1 MSLVNS
7 IAGKLISKTPT
18 LANIE
23 IGGFVFNVKISLAS
37 FEKLPKINEN
47 ITLLTHLHVKE
58 DILELYGFVYE
69 TERSLFL
76 NLNKINGI
84 SPRSAMNILSGT
96 SPAEF
101 KQKIID
107 GDVKSLT
114 SIPGIGAKT
123 AKRIIIELKEVF
135 SHDLDASEEIGFD
148 DFLKLYV
155 NHRPVYGVGKQQIQE
170 AFEVLADKLG
180 RRGGGASG
188 DTPAVGWAALQSLL
202 QGEGEQMS
210 KDELDSCLQSLLGD
224 AIEDIG
230 GSMGPQ
236 TFSNDVLV
244 FEDYDE

>member
-18 LANIE
+18 LANVE

-84 SPRSAMNILSGT
+84 GPRSAMNILSGT

-135 SHDLDASEEIGFD
+135 THDLDASEEIRFD
-148 DFLKLYV
+148 DKKETSFARDATSALKSLGYKE
-155 NHRPVYGVGKQQIQE
+155 NQISKAISELQRRSGIP
-170 AFEVLADKLG
+170 DKLEDVI
-180 RRGGGASG
+180 REI
-188 DTPAVGWAALQSLL
+188 L
-202 QGEGEQMS
+202 
-210 KDELDSCLQSLLGD
+210 KEL
-224 AIEDIG
+224 
-230 GSMGPQ
+230 
-236 TFSNDVLV
+236 N
-244 FEDYDE
+244 

>member
-84 SPRSAMNILSGT
+84 GPRSAMNILSGT

-135 SHDLDASEEIGFD
+135 SHDLDVSEEIGFD
-148 DFLKLYV
+148 DKKETSFARDATSALKSLGYKE
-155 NHRPVYGVGKQQIQE
+155 NQISKAISELQRRSGIP
-170 AFEVLADKLG
+170 DKLEDVI
-180 RRGGGASG
+180 REI
-188 DTPAVGWAALQSLL
+188 L
-202 QGEGEQMS
+202 
-210 KDELDSCLQSLLGD
+210 KEL
-224 AIEDIG
+224 
-230 GSMGPQ
+230 
-236 TFSNDVLV
+236 N
-244 FEDYDE
+244 

>member
-1 MSLVNS
+1 MSLVNY

-18 LANIE
+18 LANVE

-69 TERSLFL
+69 TERFLFL

-84 SPRSAMNILSGT
+84 GPRSAMNILSGT

-123 AKRIIIELKEVF
+123 AKRIIIE
-135 SHDLDASEEIGFD
+135 
-148 DFLKLYV
+148 
-155 NHRPVYGVGKQQIQE
+155 
-170 AFEVLADKLG
+170 
-180 RRGGGASG
+180 
-188 DTPAVGWAALQSLL
+188 
-202 QGEGEQMS
+202 
-210 KDELDSCLQSLLGD
+210 
-224 AIEDIG
+224 
-230 GSMGPQ
+230 
-236 TFSNDVLV
+236 
-244 FEDYDE
+244 

>member
-84 SPRSAMNILSGT
+84 GPRSAMNILSGT

-148 DFLKLYV
+148 DEKETSFARDATSALKSLGYKE
-155 NHRPVYGVGKQQIQE
+155 NQISKAISELQRRSGIP
-170 AFEVLADKLG
+170 DKLEDVI
-180 RRGGGASG
+180 REI
-188 DTPAVGWAALQSLL
+188 L
-202 QGEGEQMS
+202 
-210 KDELDSCLQSLLGD
+210 KEL
-224 AIEDIG
+224 
-230 GSMGPQ
+230 
-236 TFSNDVLV
+236 N
-244 FEDYDE
+244 

>member
-7 IAGKLISKTPT
+7 IAGKLISKRPT
-18 LANIE
+18 LANVE

-37 FEKLPKINEN
+37 SEKLPKINEN

-58 DILELYGFVYE
+58 DILELYGFAYE

-84 SPRSAMNILSGT
+84 GPRSAMNILSGT

-135 SHDLDASEEIGFD
+135 SYDLDASEEIGFD
-148 DFLKLYV
+148 DKKKTSFARDATSALKSLGYKE
-155 NHRPVYGVGKQQIQE
+155 NQISKAISELQRRSGIP
-170 AFEVLADKLG
+170 DKLEDVI
-180 RRGGGASG
+180 REI
-188 DTPAVGWAALQSLL
+188 L
-202 QGEGEQMS
+202 
-210 KDELDSCLQSLLGD
+210 KEL
-224 AIEDIG
+224 
-230 GSMGPQ
+230 
-236 TFSNDVLV
+236 N
-244 FEDYDE
+244 

>member
-18 LANIE
+18 LANVE

-84 SPRSAMNILSGT
+84 GPRSAMNILSGT

-135 SHDLDASEEIGFD
+135 SHDLDVSEEIGFD
-148 DFLKLYV
+148 DKKETSFARDATSALKSLGYKE
-155 NHRPVYGVGKQQIQE
+155 NQISKAISELQRRSGIP
-170 AFEVLADKLG
+170 DKLEDVI
-180 RRGGGASG
+180 REI
-188 DTPAVGWAALQSLL
+188 L
-202 QGEGEQMS
+202 
-210 KDELDSCLQSLLGD
+210 KEL
-224 AIEDIG
+224 
-230 GSMGPQ
+230 
-236 TFSNDVLV
+236 N
-244 FEDYDE
+244 